1 MFTKFLTFLSLML
14 NFPQLP
20 PLNIRILKNIYT
32 HGRDFSTIS
41 REEERSPRVL
51 YLVTS
56 GPETYV
62 PEHSTMITI
71 KINKT
76 MNTSV
81 GFQHRPGHLMIDH
94 MTWSDVETLLN
105 LRKVSL
111 EPINI
116 CYKYMFIQN
125 KVCVFDLV
133 QFIKDIVQV
142 KLYDL
147 DKILDKLYDLDFTF
161 YWLFLISSSELTE
174 LKKIL

>member
-32 HGRDFSTIS
+32 HGRDFSTIL
-41 REEERSPRVL
+41 REEERSPRVF

-133 QFIKDIVQV
+133 QFEDDKSVWE
-142 KLYDL
+142 LY
-147 DKILDKLYDLDFTF
+147 
-161 YWLFLISSSELTE
+161 SSSRTLSRSNCMTWTISLTNCMTWT
-174 LKKIL
+174 LPSTDFF